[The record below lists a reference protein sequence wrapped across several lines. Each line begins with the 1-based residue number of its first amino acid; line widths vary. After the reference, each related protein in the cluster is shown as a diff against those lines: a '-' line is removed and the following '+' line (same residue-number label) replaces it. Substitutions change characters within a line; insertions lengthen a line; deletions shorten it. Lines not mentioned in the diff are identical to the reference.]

1 MTWLITGG
9 CGYIGSHVVRAF
21 QNAGNDI
28 IVLDSLINGNRNRIS
43 KSTKFVLGDIRDQAL
58 LDSIFQKDKIDGVIH
73 FAALKS
79 VSESIKNPDDY
90 IDINTKGTE
99 TILCAAS
106 KFRVEKFIFSSTAAV
121 YDADKNDYVNE
132 NSEVNPAS
140 PYGLSKLLAENYLE
154 EMIKK
159 GEIAGTSLRFFN
171 VAGSQ
176 TRKLS
181 ETSGDNLIPRVI
193 KMLTAGIAPEIFG
206 TEYSTPDGTCIRDF
220 VHVKDVARAHV
231 LLASSKQAI
240 PTILNVGTGEGYS
253 VRYIVDNIQQL
264 MKTDL
269 RPRISPPRMGDCEKL
284 VSDPGLFR
292 DTLGFSCDLGIQDM
306 LKSEVANR

>member
-21 QNAGNDI
+21 QNAGIDI

-73 FAALKS
+73 LAALKS
-79 VSESIKNPDDY
+79 VSESIKKPDVY

-99 TILCAAS
+99 TILRAAT

-132 NSEVNPAS
+132 NSEVNPVS
-140 PYGLSKLLAENYLE
+140 PYGLSKLLAENYLQE
-154 EMIKK
+154 FIKR
-159 GEIAGTSLRFFN
+159 GEIVGSSLRFFN

-176 TRKLS
+176 TRELS

-193 KMLTAGIAPEIFG
+193 RMLTAGIAPQIFG
-206 TEYSTPDGTCIRDF
+206 TDYSTPDGTCIRDF
-220 VHVKDVARAHV
+220 VHVQDVARAHV
-231 LLASSKQAI
+231 LLASSKDAI
-240 PTILNVGTGEGYS
+240 PNILNVGTGEGYS

-269 RPRISPPRMGDCEKL
+269 TIRISPPRIGDCEKL
-284 VSDPGLFR
+284 VSDPELFR
-292 DTLGFSCDLGIQDM
+292 ATLGFFCDLGIQDM

>member
-73 FAALKS
+73 LAALKS
-79 VSESIKNPDDY
+79 VSESIKNPDVY

-99 TILCAAS
+99 TILRAAT

-132 NSEVNPAS
+132 NSEVNPVS
-140 PYGLSKLLAENYLE
+140 PYGLSKLLAENYLQGFIE
-154 EMIKK
+154 R
-159 GEIAGTSLRFFN
+159 GEIVGTSLRFFN

-176 TRKLS
+176 TRELS

-193 KMLTAGIAPEIFG
+193 RMLAAGIAPEIFG

-220 VHVKDVARAHV
+220 VHVQDVARAHV
-231 LLASSKQAI
+231 LLASSKDAI
-240 PTILNVGTGEGYS
+240 PNILNVGTGEGYS

-269 RPRISPPRMGDCEKL
+269 AIRISPPRIGDCEKL

-292 DTLGFSCDLGIQDM
+292 ATLGFFCDLGIQDM

>member
-21 QNAGNDI
+21 QIAGIDI

-73 FAALKS
+73 LAALKS
-79 VSESIKNPDDY
+79 VSESIKKPDVY

-99 TILCAAS
+99 TLLRAATE
-106 KFRVEKFIFSSTAAV
+106 FRVEKFIFSSTAAV

-132 NSEVNPAS
+132 NSEVNPVS
-140 PYGLSKLLAENYLE
+140 PYGLSKLLAENYLQGF
-154 EMIKK
+154 IKR
-159 GEIAGTSLRFFN
+159 GEIVGTSLRFFN

-176 TRKLS
+176 TRELS

-193 KMLTAGIAPEIFG
+193 RMLTAGIAPEIFG
-206 TEYSTPDGTCIRDF
+206 TDYSTPDGTCIRDF
-220 VHVKDVARAHV
+220 VHVQDVARAHV
-231 LLASSKQAI
+231 LLASSKDAI
-240 PTILNVGTGEGYS
+240 PNILNVGTGEGYS

-269 RPRISPPRMGDCEKL
+269 AIRISPPRIGDCEKL

-292 DTLGFSCDLGIQDM
+292 ATLGFFCDLGIQDM